1 VDSHSNIRFNGSRLW
16 VLCLGEASYQTL
28 VAFNLADKLPMR
40 LADFEAGDPEVATT
54 RAQRSTIEYL
64 LHHWDRL
71 GCRRHRKT
79 NRLLKPVTVLSQT

>member
-1 VDSHSNIRFNGSRLW
+1 
-16 VLCLGEASYQTL
+16 
-28 VAFNLADKLPMR
+28 MR

-71 GCRRHRKT
+71 GYRRHRKT
-79 NRLLKPVTVLSQT
+79 NWLLKPVTVWSQT